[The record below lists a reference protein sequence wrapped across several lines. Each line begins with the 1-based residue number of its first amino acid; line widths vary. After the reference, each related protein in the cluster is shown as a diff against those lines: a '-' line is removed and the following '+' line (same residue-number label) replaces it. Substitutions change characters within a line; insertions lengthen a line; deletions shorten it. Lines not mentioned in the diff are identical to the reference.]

1 MGNSNT
7 SFEENLQSKSSN
19 IQTQHSDID
28 LVITR
33 INTEADRLIALILE
47 RGYNDRDQICKKIGY
62 QKIDELSGLFNTQ
75 TLNGVRYKLG
85 IIPENTPDLEA
96 NKTKVCLDIVNFY
109 VKKINL
115 ITNIQKELPNCRN
128 MENEIYNNLA
138 NKLNSKSLNDDDWL
152 QVYNKIE
159 NFNKDTQKRYNL
171 IERELERVR
180 AAKTMRELDAIAY
193 TTNTILN
200 DTNTI
205 CKRHENGLFQFS
217 DKAEKMM
224 PVGLTS
230 QRIVSPQPMSPEPM
244 RSQFM
249 PYERIVSPQPMR
261 PQPQFMPYERIVS
274 PQPIRP
280 EPMRSRFMPSER
292 IVSPQPIRSQ
302 FIPSERIV
310 SPQPMRTQFMPS
322 ERIVSPQPM
331 RNQVL
336 SPQPMK
342 SQFMP
347 SQFMPSER
355 QPMAQ
360 PYGLTSQRIVSPQPT
375 KSYSMTQ
382 DYTNPSSPVDLTR
395 TEVRS
400 PLKSILKKERKTV
413 TFGEPEIHTNI
424 HKVPV
429 TQRSIIQHEVVEHQ
443 IVHQTPVYQPV
454 SIKEKTE
461 IPIVPVERFPET
473 IPKKVNYEKSVKV
486 TAEKIRKT
494 SSGTYIKNPKALEIT
509 RVIPKE
515 HMGRFHSNL
524 NPKEKIVKIEPIYG
538 QKTKQNGVPVRAIC
552 NYDPQGP
559 GEISL
564 QKGQATLYLGTN
576 QNGWSR
582 VRHSNKTEGYVPHSY
597 LSK

>member
-62 QKIDELSGLFNTQ
+62 QKIDELSGLFHTQ

-159 NFNKDTQKRYNL
+159 NFNKDTQKRYSL

-224 PVGLTS
+224 PTGLKYPQPMKQPS

-249 PYERIVSPQPMR
+249 QAERQPMVQPMRSQFMPSQRIVSPQPM
-261 PQPQFMPYERIVS
+261 
-274 PQPIRP
+274 
-280 EPMRSRFMPSER
+280 
-292 IVSPQPIRSQ
+292 
-302 FIPSERIV
+302 
-310 SPQPMRTQFMPS
+310 SPQPMRSQFMPAERQPMVQPMRSQFMPS
-322 ERIVSPQPM
+322 QRIVSPQPM

-336 SPQPMK
+336 SPELMR

-347 SQFMPSER
+347 AER

-360 PYGLTSQRIVSPQPT
+360 PSGLTSQRIVSPQPM

-382 DYTNPSSPVDLTR
+382 DYTNPSSPVALTR
-395 TEVRS
+395 TEVRP

-413 TFGEPEIHTNI
+413 TFGEPEVHTNI

-429 TQRSIIQHEVVEHQ
+429 TQRSIIQPEVVEHQ

-461 IPIVPVERFPET
+461 LPIVPVERFPET
-473 IPKKVNYEKSVKV
+473 MPNRVNYEKSVKV

-494 SSGTYIKNPKALEIT
+494 SSGTYIKNPKALEIS

-552 NYDPQGP
+552 NYNPQGP

>member
-7 SFEENLQSKSSN
+7 SFEENLQNKSSN

-62 QKIDELSGLFNTQ
+62 QKIDELSGLFHTQ

-128 MENEIYNNLA
+128 MENEIYNNLT

-159 NFNKDTQKRYNL
+159 NFNKDTQKRYKL

-224 PVGLTS
+224 PTGLTS
-230 QRIVSPQPMSPEPM
+230 QRIVSPQPM
-244 RSQFM
+244 RSQ
-249 PYERIVSPQPMR
+249 VLSPQPM
-261 PQPQFMPYERIVS
+261 
-274 PQPIRP
+274 
-280 EPMRSRFMPSER
+280 MPSGLA
-292 IVSPQPIRSQ
+292 SQ
-302 FIPSERIV
+302 
-310 SPQPMRTQFMPS
+310 
-322 ERIVSPQPM
+322 RIVSPQPM

-336 SPQPMK
+336 SPEPMR
-342 SQFMP
+342 SQFMSSQRLVSP
-347 SQFMPSER
+347 QPIRQQPVRSQFMPSER
-355 QPMAQ
+355 IVSPQPMVQ
-360 PYGLTSQRIVSPQPT
+360 PSGLTSQRIVSPQPM

-382 DYTNPSSPVDLTR
+382 DYTNPSSPVSLTR
-395 TEVRS
+395 TEVRP

-413 TFGEPEIHTNI
+413 TFGEPEVHTNI

-429 TQRSIIQHEVVEHQ
+429 TQRSIIQPEVVEHQ
-443 IVHQTPVYQPV
+443 IVHHTPVYQPV

-461 IPIVPVERFPET
+461 LPIVPVERFPET
-473 IPKKVNYEKSVKV
+473 MPNRVNYEKSVKV

-494 SSGTYIKNPKALEIT
+494 SSGTYIKNPKALEIS

-552 NYDPQGP
+552 NYNPQGP

>member
-62 QKIDELSGLFNTQ
+62 QKIDELSGLFHTQ

-159 NFNKDTQKRYNL
+159 NFNKDTQKRYSL

-180 AAKTMRELDAIAY
+180 AAKTMRELDAISY

-224 PVGLTS
+224 PSGLAS
-230 QRIVSPQPMSPEPM
+230 QRIVSPQPM
-244 RSQFM
+244 RSQ
-249 PYERIVSPQPMR
+249 PV
-261 PQPQFMPYERIVS
+261 
-274 PQPIRP
+274 
-280 EPMRSRFMPSER
+280 RS
-292 IVSPQPIRSQ
+292 
-302 FIPSERIV
+302 
-310 SPQPMRTQFMPS
+310 QFMPS

-331 RNQVL
+331 V
-336 SPQPMK
+336 QP
-342 SQFMP
+342 S
-347 SQFMPSER
+347 
-355 QPMAQ
+355 
-360 PYGLTSQRIVSPQPT
+360 GLTSQRIVSPQPM

-382 DYTNPSSPVDLTR
+382 DYTNPSSPVSLTR

-413 TFGEPEIHTNI
+413 TFGEPEVHTNI

-429 TQRSIIQHEVVEHQ
+429 TQRSIIQPEVVEHQ
-443 IVHQTPVYQPV
+443 IVHHTPVYQPV

-461 IPIVPVERFPET
+461 LPIVPVERFPET

-494 SSGTYIKNPKALEIT
+494 SSGTYIKNPKALEIS

-552 NYDPQGP
+552 NYNPQGP